1 MPGPLV
7 GAGIAGAGAA
17 IRGIG
22 KALLKN
28 RIKRVK
34 KTPNKK
40 FKNVTV
46 KKKTIKDDRRPGK
59 TKTVDD
65 TTPVKGKQGKKNLIN
80 SLRRYDKAQEKMQ
93 IGPYQGLRKFTDNKG
108 RIRKEKTRK

>member
-7 GAGIAGAGAA
+7 AAGVGAA

-22 KALLKN
+22 KAVLKN
-28 RIKRVK
+28 TIKRVK

-46 KKKTIKDDRRPGK
+46 KKKKIKDDRRPGR

-65 TTPVKGKQGKKNLIN
+65 KTPVKGKQGKKNLIN
-80 SLRRYDKAQEKMQ
+80 SLRRYDRAQEKMQ
-93 IGPYQGLRKFTDNKG
+93 IGRYQGLRKFTDNKG
-108 RIRKEKTRK
+108 NIVKQKTRK

>member
-1 MPGPLV
+1 M
-7 GAGIAGAGAA
+7 I
-17 IRGIG
+17 
-22 KALLKN
+22 KLL
-28 RIKRVK
+28 IL
-34 KTPNKK
+34 
-40 FKNVTV
+40 

-59 TKTVDD
+59 TKIVDD

-80 SLRRYDKAQEKMQ
+80 SLRRYDRAQEKMQ